1 MKESD
6 SGSGAPSPG
15 RGREHQFNDERGIVM
30 KDRLPGAIVKGIS
43 SAGILVMLFIL
54 YFLFREGLPVLR
66 SVSLKELFLGDL
78 WYPAENPPVLG
89 MFPLIAATLAVTG
102 LSCLLAVPFSLLI
115 AVFVSETAPRPIRE
129 LLKPILELLG
139 FFPSIVLG
147 FIGMVVLAP
156 WLQETFDMLSGLNL
170 FNASL
175 LLGILTVPVVS
186 SLAEEALGA
195 VPQDLRDASY
205 ALGAT
210 RWETTRKVV
219 IPSAL
224 PGILSASLL
233 GIMRAMGE
241 TMVVL
246 MAAGGAAIIPLSV
259 FDPVR
264 PLTSTIAAE
273 MGETP
278 VGSPHYAAL
287 FFGGV
292 ILLVMTLT
300 VNLLSAWVEKK
311 GKMVR

>member
-1 MKESD
+1 
-6 SGSGAPSPG
+6 
-15 RGREHQFNDERGIVM
+15 M
-30 KDRLPGAIVKGIS
+30 KDRLPGIVVKGMS
-43 SAGILVMLFIL
+43 SAGIFIMIFIL
-54 YFLFREGLPVLR
+54 YFLFREGIPVLKA
-66 SVSLKELFLGDL
+66 VTLKDLFFGDL

-89 MFPLIAATLAVTG
+89 MFPLIVGTLAVTAA
-102 LSCLLAVPFSLLI
+102 SSLLALPFSLLI
-115 AVFVSETAPRPIRE
+115 AVFVSEVAPRPVRE
-129 LLKPILELLG
+129 LLKPVLELLG

-170 FNASL
+170 LNASA
-175 LLGILTVPVVS
+175 LLGVLTVPIVS
-186 SLAEEALGA
+186 SLAEEALSA
-195 VPQDLRDASY
+195 VPADLRDASY

-210 RWETTRKVV
+210 RFETTRKVV
-219 IPSAL
+219 VPSAL

-233 GIMRAMGE
+233 GVMRALGE

-246 MAAGGAAIIPLSV
+246 MAAGGAAIIPLSI

-287 FFGGV
+287 FFGGIV
-292 ILLVMTLT
+292 LLLMTLGI
-300 VNLLSAWVEKK
+300 NLLSAWIEKK
-311 GKMVR
+311 GKLVQ

>member
-1 MKESD
+1 
-6 SGSGAPSPG
+6 
-15 RGREHQFNDERGIVM
+15 M

-66 SVSLKELFLGDL
+66 SVTLKELFLGDL

-129 LLKPILELLG
+129 FLKPILELLG

-233 GIMRAMGE
+233 GVMRAMGE